1 MDESRGKQRRA
12 IVISAHREL
21 APALKVILNR
31 HKILIDTSYD
41 SLSSLLA
48 ITKSVRET
56 GNTVFIRK
64 AFSRFVSDWGLPDV
78 MIIDDRIQLA
88 IDSWQDPDNKK
99 ILRTLIVSIIIA
111 QATAAKPSPV
121 NIILL
126 DVTDGKSN
134 SSSFEKDPVRILDL
148 LGTDNATIGGVV
160 ASLKSKPDH
169 FRKMM
174 KIKVV
179 SASAERAEI
188 EGEMNAFLAG
198 CFIAGGND
206 TGAGE
211 TIVETKI
218 PVPGMMVQDA
228 PHVQKP
234 VGKPAETPVQ
244 KTAAEICDVV
254 VRVDDDTC
262 SINGSAVDLKGDEVR
277 LSLVRGEINI
287 RGRWVSRNQRK
298 VHDAIMNEVTSGL
311 AAKLYDDSSVVS
323 VNLTQCEIDQ
333 SIISSLISLATKE
346 LSRFKDVKILVNFAN
361 ATMLEKAPGYIMIRK
376 KVYHAY

>member
-1 MDESRGKQRRA
+1 M
-12 IVISAHREL
+12 ISARREL

-64 AFSRFVSDWGLPDV
+64 AFSRFVNDWGLPDV
-78 MIIDDRIQLA
+78 LVIDDRIQLS

-111 QATAAKPSPV
+111 QATAGKPSPV

-126 DVTDGKSN
+126 DVTEGKSN

-160 ASLKSKPDH
+160 ASLRGKPEH
-169 FRKMM
+169 FRKMLR
-174 KIKVV
+174 IKVV
-179 SASAERAEI
+179 SASAERASI

-198 CFIAGGND
+198 CFLAGGSV
-206 TGAGE
+206 TGAAELGAGQE
-211 TIVETKI
+211 K
-218 PVPGMMVQDA
+218 PAPGTVARPA
-228 PHVQKP
+228 PQAEKAAEMTAEKPVQKP
-234 VGKPAETPVQ
+234 ADET
-244 KTAAEICDVV
+244 CDIV
-254 VRVDDDTC
+254 VRVDDATC
-262 SINGSAVDLKGDEVR
+262 LINGNAVDVNDDEAR
-277 LSLVRGEINI
+277 QSLVRGEINI
-287 RGRWVSRNQRK
+287 RGRWVTRNQRR
-298 VHDAIMNEVTSGL
+298 VHDAIMSEVNRGL
-311 AAKLYDDSSVVS
+311 GSRMYDESSVVS
-323 VNLTQCEIDQ
+323 VNLTQCTIDQ

-346 LSRFKDVKILVNFAN
+346 LTRFKDVKILVNFAN
-361 ATMLEKAPGYIMIRK
+361 ATVLEKAPGYIMIRK